1 MIYIGTDIVE
11 VRRIRELMA
20 RWPDRFVR
28 RIYTTTEI
36 DYCARQPVPAI
47 HFAGRFAAKEAVKK
61 ALYAAG
67 ARDPISFASIGID
80 RTPEGIPVA
89 SWTGGDA
96 KLQLSIS
103 HTNNHAVA
111 TALVVTND

>member
-11 VRRIRELMA
+11 VRRIRDLIA

-28 RIYTTTEI
+28 RIYTPIEI
-36 DYCARQPVPAI
+36 EYCASQPVPAI

-67 ARDPISFASIGID
+67 VRDRVLFSSVAID

-89 SWTGGDA
+89 RWMGTDA
-96 KLQLSIS
+96 NLQLSIS
-103 HTNNHAVA
+103 HTSDHAVA
-111 TALVVTND
+111 TALVVTRD